1 MMHKLFLIFAVIIRI
16 FREYRLRSAL
26 SVLGVAFGTFALITM
41 ISISNSMKE
50 KSRLE
55 VEKFGKNLV
64 VVKSGKVRVFRR
76 RERSITTAKTL
87 KLSDAYFIKQ
97 QVDHVVKVLP
107 SFQIAYPVRR
117 EGTTVFSTIIGVGRE
132 YPELR
137 NINVEKGRF
146 YTEDEEKTGQKVIV
160 LGYKVAKDLFK
171 NEDPIGKTIL
181 IFRVPCKIIGVMEEK
196 GVDISG
202 EDQDSLIYTPLKTAM
217 RRLANVDYI
226 NTIYVQ
232 VDNRENIP
240 YVKKKIRQL
249 LRKRHH
255 IKKGEKDDFTV
266 LSPDDYL
273 RMEKEAIHIFSVL
286 GGVSAT
292 ISFLIG
298 GIGIL
303 SIMILIINERTE
315 EIGIRRAVGAKKT
328 DILLQFVLES
338 SFISI
343 AGGFFGVVMGVFVSE
358 LIFLLFDLPK
368 TLNLHWVVL
377 SFFLSVIVGI
387 LAGIYPAHKA
397 SNIRPVEALRR
408 S

>member
-1 MMHKLFLIFAVIIRI
+1 MTHKIFLIFAVIIRI
-16 FREYRLRSAL
+16 FKEYRLRSAL

-41 ISISNSMKE
+41 VSISNSMKE
-50 KSRLE
+50 KSRIE

-64 VVKSGKVRVFRR
+64 VVKSGKVMVFRR

-97 QVDHVVKVLP
+97 QIDHVVKVLP
-107 SFQIAYPVRR
+107 SFHIFYPVRKG
-117 EGTTVFSTIIGVGRE
+117 GTTVFSTIIGVGKD
-132 YPELR
+132 YPDLR

-146 YTEDEEKTGQKVIV
+146 YKDDEEKTGQKVIV

-171 NEDPIGKTIL
+171 NEDPVGKTIL
-181 IFRVPCKIIGVMEEK
+181 IFRVPCKVIGVMEEK

-232 VDNRENIP
+232 VDKRENIP

-255 IKKGEKDDFTV
+255 IKKGEKEDFTV

-273 RMEKEAIHIFSVL
+273 RMEKEAIHIFSIL

-303 SIMILIINERTE
+303 SIMILIINERIE
-315 EIGIRRAVGAKKT
+315 EIGIRRAVGAKRS
-328 DILLQFVLES
+328 DILLQFLLES
-338 SFISI
+338 GFISI
-343 AGGFFGVVMGVFVSE
+343 AGGFFGVFIGVFLSGI
-358 LIFLLFDLPK
+358 IFLIFDLPK
-368 TLNLHWVVL
+368 TLTFHWIFL
-377 SFFLSVIVGI
+377 SFFLSVLTGI
-387 LAGIYPAHKA
+387 LAGIYPAYKA
-397 SNIRPVEALRR
+397 SNIKPVEALRR
-408 S
+408 A

>member
-1 MMHKLFLIFAVIIRI
+1 MTHKIFLIFAVIIRI

-117 EGTTVFSTIIGVGRE
+117 GGTTVFSTIIGVGRE
-132 YPELR
+132 YPQLR
-137 NINVEKGRF
+137 NIYVEKGRF

-240 YVKKKIRQL
+240 YVKKNIRQL

-315 EIGIRRAVGAKKT
+315 EIGIRRALGAKKT
-328 DILLQFVLES
+328 DILLQFILES

-368 TLNLHWVVL
+368 TLNLHWVFL
-377 SFFLSVIVGI
+377 SFSLSVLVGI
-387 LAGIYPAHKA
+387 LSGIYPAYKA
-397 SNIRPVEALRR
+397 SNIKPVEALRR
-408 S
+408 I

>member
-117 EGTTVFSTIIGVGRE
+117 GGTTVFSTIIGVGRE
-132 YPELR
+132 YPKLR

-255 IKKGEKDDFTV
+255 IKRGEKDDFTV

-377 SFFLSVIVGI
+377 SFSLSVLTGI
-387 LAGIYPAHKA
+387 LAGIYPAYKA
-397 SNIRPVEALRR
+397 STIKPVEALRR
-408 S
+408 I

>member
-117 EGTTVFSTIIGVGRE
+117 GGTTVFSTIIGVGRE
-132 YPELR
+132 YPQLR

-368 TLNLHWVVL
+368 TLNLHWIVL
-377 SFFLSVIVGI
+377 SFFLSVLTGI
-387 LAGIYPAHKA
+387 LAGIYPAYKA
-397 SNIRPVEALRR
+397 STIKPVEALRR
-408 S
+408 I

>member
-1 MMHKLFLIFAVIIRI
+1 MHKLFLIFAVIIRI

>member
-41 ISISNSMKE
+41 VSISNSMKE

-107 SFQIAYPVRR
+107 SFHIFYPVRKG
-117 EGTTVFSTIIGVGRE
+117 GTTVFSTIIGVGRN
-132 YPELR
+132 YPDLR

-171 NEDPIGKTIL
+171 NGDPIGKTIL

-202 EDQDSLIYTPLKTAM
+202 EDQDSLIYTPLKTSM

-232 VDNRENIP
+232 VDKRENIP

-255 IKKGEKDDFTV
+255 IKKGEKEDFTV

-273 RMEKEAIHIFSVL
+273 RMEKEAIHIFSIL
-286 GGVSAT
+286 GGISAT

-303 SIMILIINERTE
+303 SIMILIINERIE
-315 EIGIRRAVGAKKT
+315 EIGIRRAVGAKRS

-343 AGGFFGVVMGVFVSE
+343 AGGFFGVFMGVFLSG
-358 LIFLLFDLPK
+358 LIFLIFDLPK
-368 TLNLHWVVL
+368 TLTFQWVFL
-377 SFFLSVIVGI
+377 SFFLSVLTGI
-387 LAGIYPAHKA
+387 LAGIYPAYKA
-397 SNIRPVEALRR
+397 SNIKPVEALRR
-408 S
+408 A

>member
-117 EGTTVFSTIIGVGRE
+117 GGTTVFSTIIGVGRE

>member
-1 MMHKLFLIFAVIIRI
+1 MHKLFLIFAVIIRI

-117 EGTTVFSTIIGVGRE
+117 GGTTVFSTIIGVGRE
-132 YPELR
+132 YPKLR

-255 IKKGEKDDFTV
+255 IKRGEKDDFTV

-377 SFFLSVIVGI
+377 SFSLSVLTGI
-387 LAGIYPAHKA
+387 LAGIYPAYKA
-397 SNIRPVEALRR
+397 STIKPVEALRR
-408 S
+408 I

>member
-117 EGTTVFSTIIGVGRE
+117 GGTTVFSTIIGVGRE
-132 YPELR
+132 YPKLR

-368 TLNLHWVVL
+368 TLNLHWIVL
-377 SFFLSVIVGI
+377 SFFLSVLTGI
-387 LAGIYPAHKA
+387 LAGIYPAYKA
-397 SNIRPVEALRR
+397 STIKPVEALRR
-408 S
+408 I

>member
-1 MMHKLFLIFAVIIRI
+1 MIHKLFLIFAVIIRI

-26 SVLGVAFGTFALITM
+26 SILGVAFGTFALITM

-97 QVDHVVKVLP
+97 QVDHVVRVLP
-107 SFQIAYPVRR
+107 SFHIAYPIRKG
-117 EGTTVFSTIIGVGRE
+117 GTTVFSTIIGVGRE
-132 YPELR
+132 YPQLR

-146 YTEDEEKTGQKVIV
+146 YSKDEEETGQKVIV

-181 IFRVPCKIIGVMEEK
+181 IFRVPCKVIGVMEEK

-232 VDNRENIP
+232 VDRKENIP
-240 YVKKKIRQL
+240 YVKRKIKQL

-303 SIMILIINERTE
+303 SIMILIVNERIE
-315 EIGIRRAVGAKKT
+315 EIGIRRAVGAKRS
-328 DILLQFVLES
+328 DILLQFILES

-343 AGGFFGVVMGVFVSE
+343 AGGIFGVLMGVLLSGLVF
-358 LIFLLFDLPK
+358 FLFDLPK
-368 TLNLHWVVL
+368 TLTFHWVIL
-377 SFFLSVIVGI
+377 SFLLSVITGV
-387 LAGIYPAHKA
+387 LAGIYPAYKA
-397 SNIRPVEALRR
+397 SNIKPVDALRR
-408 S
+408 I

>member
-117 EGTTVFSTIIGVGRE
+117 GGTTVFSTIIGVGRE
-132 YPELR
+132 YPQLR

-377 SFFLSVIVGI
+377 SFSLSVLTGI
-387 LAGIYPAHKA
+387 LAGIYPAYKA
-397 SNIRPVEALRR
+397 STIKPVEALRR
-408 S
+408 I